1 MSNPTPPRITHS
13 AVVDGHRHLNFR
25 EFELEAPLE
34 YEVGV
39 RIVACGIC
47 HTDLGFM
54 TEGAVLGHEGAG
66 IVEQVGGAVTRVKP
80 GDRVLLSYQSCGKC
94 SLCERH
100 QPYHCEHF
108 SKLNFGFQR
117 LDGSSAYPEGIDG
130 HFFGQSAFADYC
142 LVTEHNLVK
151 IAPDLPLSLLAPLGC
166 SLQTGAG
173 TVLNTLNVQPDD
185 SLMVMGT
192 GAVGLAAIMAA
203 KIAGAKTIIA
213 VDKDPARLALA
224 VKLGAMESINSDRE
238 NYLATLCPHLNYV
251 IDTTGVSHLD
261 QLAQEVL
268 KEGGVLVRLS
278 GSAGEPLD
286 HGRRAISV
294 IQGDSVAQD
303 FIPKL
308 IDYWQQGKFPIEQL
322 VTYYDF
328 DDINRAIKDA
338 HNGNVIKAVLI
349 WE

>member
-1 MSNPTPPRITHS
+1 MSNPTQTRITHA
-13 AVVDGHRHLNFR
+13 AVVNGHHHLNFR
-25 EFELEAPLE
+25 EFELKAPLE

-66 IVEQVGGAVTRVKP
+66 IVEQVGSAVTRVKP
-80 GDRVLLSYQSCGKC
+80 GDHVVLSYQSCGRC
-94 SLCERH
+94 SACEQH
-100 QPYHCEHF
+100 QPYNCEHF

-117 LDGSSAYPEGIDG
+117 LDGSSAYPEGING

-142 LVTEHNLVK
+142 LVTEQNLVK
-151 IAPDLPLSLLAPLGC
+151 VDPDLPLNLLAPLGC
-166 SLQTGAG
+166 GLQTGAG
-173 TVLNTLNVQPDD
+173 TVLNTLNVQPGD

-192 GAVGLAAIMAA
+192 GAVGLAAVMAA

-224 VKLGAMESINSDRE
+224 VKLGATESINSDQE
-238 NYLATLCPHLNYV
+238 NYLATLCPHLDYV
-251 IDTTGVSHLD
+251 IDTTGMSHLD
-261 QLAQEVL
+261 ELAQDVL
-268 KEGGVLVRLS
+268 KEGGTLVRLT
-278 GSAGEPLD
+278 GSAGEPLTR
-286 HGRRAISV
+286 GRKAISV

-308 IDYWQQGKFPIEQL
+308 IGYWQQGKFPIEQL